1 MEKCLQTTTLYMLV
15 GIPGSGKSFWSAKL
29 ASQGVHVHSSDAIRA
44 ELFHDADCQE
54 KPYIIFQELGRRI
67 LAFW

>member
-54 KPYIIFQELGRRI
+54 KPYIIFQELGR
-67 LAFW
+67 